1 MNKGKWKL
9 TKFWGH
15 NAFDKFWGH
24 NAFDEMGWKYEVG
37 YHTEDDVE
45 YTEYFDDKEHAKE
58 YLEECKGER
67 K

>member
-1 MNKGKWKL
+1 MLEGKWKL

-15 NAFDKFWGH
+15 NAFDKM
-24 NAFDEMGWKYEVG
+24 EWKYEVG
-37 YHTEDDVE
+37 YWTEDDVE
-45 YTEYFDDKEHAKE
+45 DTEYFDDKEDAEE